1 MTGKIR
7 SILTPILIGLSL
19 SCSAQTFPNKP
30 IRVIVGFP
38 AGGSTDFVT
47 RAMSD
52 QMSIQMGQPIVVD
65 NRPGAGGLIGLDAV
79 LKKVA
84 EESGETLI
92 AAKEAQHGGEL
103 AAVVRETADLWFHSM
118 VMLSVLGLR
127 SGDVIAELEKRFGLS
142 GIAEK
147 AARHAGSDSTRDA

>member
-1 MTGKIR
+1 
-7 SILTPILIGLSL
+7 
-19 SCSAQTFPNKP
+19 
-30 IRVIVGFP
+30 
-38 AGGSTDFVT
+38 
-47 RAMSD
+47 MSD
-52 QMSIQMGQPIVVD
+52 VLDTLDEVIRARCRSADGENSYVASLCQK
-65 NRPGAGGLIGLDAV
+65 GLDAI

-127 SGDVIAELEKRFGLS
+127 SGDVIAELEKRFGMS

-147 AARHAGSDSTRDA
+147 AARHPGSENTRGA

>member
-1 MTGKIR
+1 
-7 SILTPILIGLSL
+7 
-19 SCSAQTFPNKP
+19 
-30 IRVIVGFP
+30 
-38 AGGSTDFVT
+38 
-47 RAMSD
+47 MSD
-52 QMSIQMGQPIVVD
+52 VLESLDTVIAERRRSSDGESSYVANLCQK
-65 NRPGAGGLIGLDAV
+65 GLDAV

-127 SGDVIAELEKRFGLS
+127 SGDVLAELEKRFGLS

-147 AARHAGSDSTRDA
+147 AARSAGSESTRDA

>member
-1 MTGKIR
+1 
-7 SILTPILIGLSL
+7 
-19 SCSAQTFPNKP
+19 
-30 IRVIVGFP
+30 
-38 AGGSTDFVT
+38 
-47 RAMSD
+47 MSD
-52 QMSIQMGQPIVVD
+52 VLESLD
-65 NRPGAGGLIGLDAV
+65 NVIAERRRSSDGESSYVANLCQKGLDAV

-103 AAVVRETADLWFHSM
+103 AAVVRETADLWFHSL

-142 GIAEK
+142 GIAEN
-147 AARHAGSDSTRDA
+147 AARHAESNSTRGS

>member
-1 MTGKIR
+1 
-7 SILTPILIGLSL
+7 
-19 SCSAQTFPNKP
+19 
-30 IRVIVGFP
+30 
-38 AGGSTDFVT
+38 
-47 RAMSD
+47 MSD
-52 QMSIQMGQPIVVD
+52 VLDALDEVI
-65 NRPGAGGLIGLDAV
+65 GARRRSADGESSYVASLCQKGLDAI

-127 SGDVIAELEKRFGLS
+127 SGDVVAELEKRFGLS

-147 AARHAGSDSTRDA
+147 AARSAGSESTRDA

>member
-1 MTGKIR
+1 MPDVLESLDDVIR
-7 SILTPILIGLSL
+7 ARRRSTNGESSYVASL
-19 SCSAQTFPNKP
+19 CEK
-30 IRVIVGFP
+30 
-38 AGGSTDFVT
+38 
-47 RAMSD
+47 
-52 QMSIQMGQPIVVD
+52 
-65 NRPGAGGLIGLDAV
+65 GLDAV